1 MHRLRWLLAGVLLL
15 GLGSGSGA
23 GTKAGWITLFNGKD
37 TGGWKL
43 RQEKITVTKFLDAS
57 GKEIPGAKK
66 KGKLIVDKKGNEIEG
81 AKAVQETI
89 INPSGW
95 VAENDEL
102 RCVKPHGGNDILTDQ
117 KFTDFELH
125 IEFQATS
132 NSGVY
137 LQGRYE
143 IQVNND
149 YNTKPKI
156 VEKDGKKTE
165 VWDTHQCGAIYGR
178 IAPSKNMSKPPKEWQ
193 SFDVVF
199 HGARGE
205 KGKVTKKA
213 RVTLVW
219 NGEKVIDN
227 AVIDGVTGA
236 ALDGKVTEPG
246 PLLLQGD
253 HGKVA
258 FRNIKIRPLVSAK
271 STRSVRADPS
281 ESPANKAKDEDEK
294 PARTGKQLKV
304 PAQVAGGPNSMAIRS
319 AREAARFTGKNEDEA
334 TAELAKRLKVN
345 AIDWRKQMVIVIS
358 GGVQR
363 TGGYSV
369 QVNKLAVKD
378 NVLTVH
384 WKLNAPKPGDFVTQ
398 ALTRPGLTVL
408 TERFDGEVRFDPP
421 PPKAKLGR

>member
-1 MHRLRWLLAGVLLL
+1 MHRLQWSLASVLLL
-15 GLGSGSGA
+15 GLVSSSGA
-23 GTKAGWITLFNGKD
+23 GGSDWIALFNGKD
-37 TGGWKL
+37 TAGWKL
-43 RQEKITVTKFLDAS
+43 RQEKITITKFFDAE

-81 AKAVQETI
+81 AKVVQETI
-89 INPSGW
+89 ANPSGW
-95 VAENDEL
+95 IAENGEL
-102 RCVKPHGGNDILTDQ
+102 RCVKPHGGNDILTKQ

-149 YNTKPKI
+149 YNAKPKI
-156 VEKDGKKTE
+156 VEKNGKNIE
-165 VWDTHQCGAIYGR
+165 VWSNTQCGAIYGK
-178 IAPSKNMSKPPKEWQ
+178 IAPSKNMAKPPKEWQ

-199 HGARGE
+199 HGARGD

-213 RVTLVW
+213 RVTLIW
-219 NGEKVIDN
+219 NGEKVIDD
-227 AVIDGVTGA
+227 AEIDGPTGA

-246 PLLLQGD
+246 PILLQGD

-258 FRNIKIRPLVSAK
+258 FRNIKIRLPATAK
-271 STRSVRADPS
+271 SGRSGGVDPS
-281 ESPANKAKDEDEK
+281 ESPANKARVADEK
-294 PARTGKQLKV
+294 PAQAGKELKV
-304 PAQVAGGPNSMAIRS
+304 LAQAIGGPKSMVIRS
-319 AREAARFTGKNEDEA
+319 AKEAAAFTGKNEQEA
-334 TAELAKRLKVN
+334 TADLAKRLKVET
-345 AIDWRKQMVIVIS
+345 IGWKKQMVVVIS
-358 GGVQR
+358 GGVQP

-384 WKLNAPKPGDFVTQ
+384 WKLNSPKPGDFVTQ
-398 ALTRPGLTVL
+398 VLTRPGLTVL
-408 TERFDGEVRFDPP
+408 TERFEGEVRFDPP
-421 PPKAKLGR
+421 PPKEKKGR